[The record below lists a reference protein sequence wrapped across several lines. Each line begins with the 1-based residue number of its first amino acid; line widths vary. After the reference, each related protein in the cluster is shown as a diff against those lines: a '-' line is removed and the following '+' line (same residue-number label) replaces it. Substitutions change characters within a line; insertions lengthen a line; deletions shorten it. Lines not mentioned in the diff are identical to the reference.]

1 MTTKEILT
9 ITAGKLFA
17 ESGYEAVS
25 TRAIAEKAGVK
36 LSAIHY
42 HFGTKENLY
51 IKTFE
56 HAKSRGMSVRFKDV
70 INENPALLQTP
81 AGQAEII
88 RSTVF
93 RRFYE
98 YFRENRQNWE
108 TQLLLREISKP
119 SSVLPKLAE
128 ALFRP
133 ENDGSIEF
141 YKAVKPNGTRKEA
154 IAWSDMLFAQTVF
167 YITARD
173 AILIVRGKDSLDN
186 EFFQATARILSR
198 AMILALDLPLPDDLI
213 ET

>member
-1 MTTKEILT
+1 MTTKEILA
-9 ITAGKLFA
+9 ISAGKLFA
-17 ESGYEAVS
+17 EFGYEAVS

-51 IKTFE
+51 IKAFE
-56 HAKSRGMSVRFKDV
+56 LAKTRGMAVRFKDV
-70 INENPALLQTP
+70 INENPTLLQSP
-81 AGQAEII
+81 SGQAEII

-98 YFRENRQNWE
+98 YFREDREYWE
-108 TQLLLREISKP
+108 TQLFLREISKP
-119 SSVLPKLAE
+119 SSVLPRLAE
-128 ALFRP
+128 ELFRP

-167 YITARD
+167 YITAGD
-173 AILIVRGKDSLDN
+173 AIKIVRGPDSLDN
-186 EFFQATARILSR
+186 EFFQATAKILSR
-198 AMILALDLPLPDDLI
+198 AMILALDLPLPEDLK
-213 ET
+213 EK